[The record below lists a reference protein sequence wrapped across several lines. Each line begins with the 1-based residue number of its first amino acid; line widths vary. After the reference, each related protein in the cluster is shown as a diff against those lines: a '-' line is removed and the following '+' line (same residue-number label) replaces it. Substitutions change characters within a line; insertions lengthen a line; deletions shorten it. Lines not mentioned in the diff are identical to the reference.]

1 MKLPKQ
7 SHMRLLPESQC
18 RLTRNDVEGE
28 KDMPK
33 SLVIVESPAKANTI
47 NKILGKNFVVLS
59 SMGHVMDLPGSV
71 MGIDV
76 ENNFKAEY
84 MVIPKK
90 KKTIAALKKEA
101 QKKSE
106 IFLATDP
113 DREGEA
119 ISWHLYNLLGKK
131 KNIRRVV
138 FHEITKDAI
147 KEAFKHPGNVDMDKV
162 DAQQAR
168 RILDRLVGY
177 SISPLLWRKVGR
189 GLSAGRV
196 QSVAVRLIVE
206 RENKI
211 MAFISQ
217 EYWEVEAELEKKD
230 RDARFTA
237 KLDKVEEKK
246 AELKKKEGADSI
258 VDELKKEEFIVTN
271 VQKKEKKKY
280 TQPPFTTSKLQQEG
294 FYKLR
299 FPASKTMRTAQQL
312 YEGLEIGEEGNVGL
326 ITYMRTDA
334 VRISKGST
342 DSARDYILKKYGK
355 EYMPAAPNKFKSRK
369 SAQEAHEAIR
379 PTLPLREP
387 GSIEKYLTPDQYN
400 LYTLIWNRF
409 ISSQMTP
416 AVFSVVTV
424 EIKAGRCIFKAHGSQ
439 KIFAGFSIVYE
450 EDGEKKEGENLLPP
464 LAVDEKLNLLKLT
477 PSQHFTKPPARF
489 SEASLVKALEEYG
502 IGRPSTYAPIIYTI
516 VARNYVKRKEGYMH
530 PSELGMVVT
539 DLLVK
544 NFADIL
550 DFEFTAKMEEELDE
564 VEEGKKKKLDV
575 LRDFYGPFEKD
586 LLFAK
591 ENMRKVKGEEV
602 VTSEICDTCGKP
614 MVIKW
619 GRLGRFLSCSD
630 FPKCRFAKSLPT
642 KVKCQE
648 PGCGGMLVERRSKKR
663 GRHFYGCSNYP
674 TCRYIT
680 RKLPTPTD

>member
-1 MKLPKQ
+1 
-7 SHMRLLPESQC
+7 
-18 RLTRNDVEGE
+18 
-28 KDMPK
+28 MPK

-76 ENNFKAEY
+76 KNNFKAQY
-84 MVIPKK
+84 ITIPKK
-90 KKTIAALKKEA
+90 KKAISTLKKEA
-101 QKKSE
+101 QKKAE

-147 KEAFKHPGNVDMDKV
+147 KEAFKHPGKVDMDKV

-177 SISPLLWRKVGR
+177 SISPLVWRKVGR

-211 MAFISQ
+211 RAFISQ
-217 EYWEVEAELEKKD
+217 EYWEVQAELEKKD
-230 RDARFTA
+230 RDARFTPLDSKPHGIENIQRGKHLTGFTA

-246 AELKKKEGADSI
+246 AELKKKEEADSI

-280 TQPPFTTSKLQQEG
+280 AQPPFTTSKLQQEG

-299 FPASKTMRTAQQL
+299 FTASKTMRTAQQL

-387 GSIEKYLTPDQYN
+387 GSLEKYLTPDQYK

-416 AVFSVVTV
+416 AVFSVVSV
-424 EIKAGRCIFKAHGSQ
+424 EIKAGRYIFKAQGSQ
-439 KIFAGFSIVYE
+439 KIFAGFSVVYE
-450 EDGEKKEGENLLPP
+450 EDGEKKEGEKLIPP

-477 PSQHFTKPPARF
+477 PSRHFTKPPARF

-539 DLLVK
+539 DLLIK

-564 VEEGKKKKLDV
+564 VEEGKKKRLEV
-575 LRDFYGPFEKD
+575 LKDFYGPFEKD
-586 LLFAK
+586 LSFAK
-591 ENMRKVKGEEV
+591 ANMRKVKGEEV

-642 KVKCQE
+642 KVKCPE